1 MQMTRTKAVLFS
13 SVLPLIGALDARR
26 WSWRLPFIVMS
37 VVFGTAAWLTYGND
51 IDTQGGLRR
60 VTTVQLALLIF
71 MIVGFFLLAWAV
83 AKF

>member
-1 MQMTRTKAVLFS
+1 
-13 SVLPLIGALDARR
+13 
-26 WSWRLPFIVMS
+26 MS

-60 VTTVQLALLIF
+60 ITIVQLALLVF
-71 MIVGFFLLAWAV
+71 MIVGLFLLAWAV